1 MQRILRFFQ
10 QNGRIAVRA
19 EPEEKPLSTDNSNDI
34 RMESSVEE
42 KGESGLDTNP
52 AGDFRFV
59 SELKSSVEEIAAVV
73 EELSANTQETASATQ
88 AINSAIK
95 DVNTFISSMAGSLV
109 ENIGYV
115 TEISSRA
122 ASMKNEA
129 VSSGKTAGEMCGR
142 FEEILSA
149 TVDKVKDIGEIDT
162 LVKNVLHVASRINL
176 ISLNATIEA
185 ARAGEH
191 GRGFTVVASE
201 IKKLADQTKSTVLVI
216 QEIADKINAAL
227 ANLVS
232 GAKTISDFMENRV
245 TKDYSRFVQIGEQY
259 DNDASNIY
267 NMMENYAN
275 TVDSLTLSIRRISS
289 QVSAIAAA
297 SEENARGT
305 NEIAINLMNLSE
317 KSAGVISN
325 ITN

>member
-10 QNGRIAVRA
+10 QNGRIAALA

-52 AGDFRFV
+52 AVDFRFV

-122 ASMKNEA
+122 ASMRNEA

-149 TVDKVKDIGEIDT
+149 
-162 LVKNVLHVASRINL
+162 
-176 ISLNATIEA
+176 
-185 ARAGEH
+185 
-191 GRGFTVVASE
+191 
-201 IKKLADQTKSTVLVI
+201 Q
-216 QEIADKINAAL
+216 
-227 ANLVS
+227 
-232 GAKTISDFMENRV
+232 
-245 TKDYSRFVQIGEQY
+245 
-259 DNDASNIY
+259 
-267 NMMENYAN
+267 
-275 TVDSLTLSIRRISS
+275 
-289 QVSAIAAA
+289 
-297 SEENARGT
+297 
-305 NEIAINLMNLSE
+305 
-317 KSAGVISN
+317 
-325 ITN
+325 